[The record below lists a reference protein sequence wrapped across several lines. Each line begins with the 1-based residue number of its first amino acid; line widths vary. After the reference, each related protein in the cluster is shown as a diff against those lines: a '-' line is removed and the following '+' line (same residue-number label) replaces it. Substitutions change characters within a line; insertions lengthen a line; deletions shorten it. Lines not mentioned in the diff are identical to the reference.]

1 MNIIDGFRRLF
12 SGKSGETTEGKE
24 TPVGYSFNGDELYKD
39 DIVADIKQKLEKR
52 RSERRTFEA
61 QWLLNANFLY
71 GHQYCDINVHTGEI
85 KTIEP
90 LFDY

>member
-12 SGKSGETTEGKE
+12 SGKSGETTEGKG

-71 GHQYCDINVHTGEI
+71 GHPILRYKCPHGRNR
-85 KTIEP
+85 
-90 LFDY
+90 DYRAAF